1 MKSKQTFI
9 VLFAVLFHAQLFSQY
24 HEPQILT
31 FGQRLINPIRIEVQK
46 SDRGLSFYATNK
58 SLFPYLVQLKF
69 DNLQNLT
76 PIINDAKRVIYSGSF
91 NMTEFH
97 FLDKLSTHYYSYSFT
112 YQIGD
117 PSKKPD
123 SNFIYQLP
131 LAEGKK
137 IKLVSGERDGKKY
150 FFTNVF
156 EIMQDDT
163 IFAMRKGFVTSIP
176 KSDFNFDKIMNANS
190 IEVFHDDG
198 TVAIYQIP
206 LSTIVLVQPAQKI
219 YPLQP
224 IAIVKANSIVAIH
237 IVQLNDNGKLRQLKV
252 KFDTT
257 AGLSE
262 NLDDSIVK
270 HTPEIIETELTKSEK
285 KKLAKGTLYK

>member
-1 MKSKQTFI
+1 MKPKQFFI
-9 VLFAVLFHAQLFSQY
+9 VLFALLCHAQVFSQY
-24 HEPQILT
+24 QEPQILT
-31 FGQRLINPIRIEVQK
+31 FGQRLVNPIRIEVQK
-46 SDRGLSFYATNK
+46 SDRGLTFFATNK
-58 SLFPYLVQLKF
+58 SLFPYLVQIKF

-76 PIINDAKRVIYSGSF
+76 PTINDANKMIYPGSSS
-91 NMTEFH
+91 MTEFH

-123 SNFIYQLP
+123 SNFIYELP

-137 IKLVSGERDGKKY
+137 IKSVSGERDGKKY

-156 EIMQDDT
+156 EIAQDDT
-163 IFAMRKGFVTSIP
+163 IFAMRKGCVTSIP
-176 KSDFNFDKIMNANS
+176 QSDFNFDKIMSANS

-206 LSTIVLVQPAQKI
+206 LSAKVLVQPAQKI

-237 IVQLNDNGKLRQLKV
+237 VVQLNDNGKVRQLKV
-252 KFDTT
+252 KFDNV

-270 HTPEIIETELTKSEK
+270 HTLEIVETELTKSEK
-285 KKLAKGTLYK
+285 KKLAKGILYK